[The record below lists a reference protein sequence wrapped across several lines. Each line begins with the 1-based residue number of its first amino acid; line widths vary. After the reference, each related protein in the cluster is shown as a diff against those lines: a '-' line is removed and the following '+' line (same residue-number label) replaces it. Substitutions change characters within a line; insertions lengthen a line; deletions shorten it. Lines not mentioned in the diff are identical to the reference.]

1 MSFPRHGEGRSKF
14 DDMKNTVSAGLFP
27 IRDLPFTR
35 AGRKT
40 GWFILVACL
49 LLVHLPGY
57 SQPEAKCDTLGDAVV
72 VFRPRAVADNNMPM
86 EVTVTRAGEASS
98 REDCIR
104 QLEESPYDKQTV
116 ARFNCDA
123 VHAVRTAEAEDRIRN
138 AILSAM
144 PEEKLHGIRHLV
156 MNLILSPS
164 GQIECVSFYPT
175 ETMLQRWTAADYE
188 TLDRMLKSGAYYASW
203 DEPIPCC
210 CLMESIPLADD
221 GIHAIITVDEHFSKL
236 TLRLTNRFED
246 EVWWSSSPLLAET
259 GNTGIKVDF
268 RDRSGIV
275 ATWTYPLQAVGE
287 PFYSAFPVE
296 PLETVR
302 MEADLADFSRKLGD
316 TLESIEVTV
325 GFLMAHPAT
334 GKGYRVLDSFVL
346 NRTEN
351 SRSAQ
356 LNLRPLIEK

>member
-1 MSFPRHGEGRSKF
+1 
-14 DDMKNTVSAGLFP
+14 MKNAVPARLFP
-27 IRDLPFTR
+27 LCGFLFVRTDRRIRLFLLIT
-35 AGRKT
+35 
-40 GWFILVACL
+40 CL
-49 LLVHLPGY
+49 MLYMPGY
-57 SQPEAKCDTLGDAVV
+57 SRPEARCDTLGNAVV
-72 VFRPRAVADNNMPM
+72 VFRPRTVADNNMPM
-86 EVTVTRAGEASS
+86 VVTVTRAGEASS

-104 QLEESPYDKQTV
+104 QLEESLYDKQTV
-116 ARFNCDA
+116 TRFNCDA
-123 VHAVRTAEAEDRIRN
+123 VHAVRTAEAESRIRD
-138 AILSAM
+138 AILSVV
-144 PEEKLHGIRHLV
+144 PEEKLRGIRHLV
-156 MNLILSPS
+156 MGLILSPS

-188 TLDRMLKSGAYYASW
+188 ALDRMLKNGTYYASW

-221 GIHAIITVDEHFSKL
+221 KIHAIITVDGHFSKL
-236 TLRLTNRFED
+236 TLLLTNRFED
-246 EVWWSSSPLLAET
+246 KVWWSSSPLLAET

-296 PLETVR
+296 SMETVR
-302 MEADLADFSRKLGD
+302 MEADLADFSRRLGD

-334 GKGYRVLDSFVL
+334 GKGYKVLDSFVL
-346 NRTEN
+346 NRTDN
-351 SRSAQ
+351 RRSAE
-356 LNLRPLIEK
+356 LNLHLLVEQ